1 MGLQKRRMTIFKV
14 TVIIMSLIIL
24 VAFVWAQ
31 LINKTN
37 SGKIGAYTTTVA
49 SARGDILDRN
59 GEPLVTNRQGN
70 SIVIN
75 AATFPDSKHQ
85 QERNAELLSLIKLC
99 EANNIKYINNLPV
112 NVAGSGKYAFDKG
125 EKAEAYIKWL
135 KSPDILNLNNYATA
149 ENCMDALIKEY
160 KLEKYSKED
169 AAKLASV
176 YLEMKKDNF
185 SKSNPYTFAEDVPTE
200 FITVIMENKTYY
212 RGIENVVEP
221 YRTYVDGTIAPHIL
235 GRTGP
240 IDEETYK
247 KKKKEQLE
255 KLKGASGRD
264 EVDKLNRDAYR
275 IDDEYGNSGI
285 EAAMEEYLR
294 GSRGEKTVTL
304 DTNGNIEEKYT
315 VDPVQGDAV
324 ILTIDKNLQQV
335 AQKALKE
342 RIDTLN
348 VNSARKAAGAVVV
361 QDVRTGEILAC
372 ATYPSYDNKDW
383 DEKYSEWA
391 NDEQAPLWNRAVSS
405 IYEPGSTFKPCVAI
419 AALEEGVIDGGYT
432 WNCTG
437 AYTHYKDHTF
447 YCYNHTAHG
456 TNTVIGAIDKS
467 CNCFFYE
474 TGRRLGI
481 DKIDEWA
488 TNFGFG
494 QKTGVEIPEAV
505 GLVSSPKE
513 RKARGGVWY
522 PGDTITTAIG
532 ESDNQFTLLQ
542 MCNFVSTVAN
552 GGVRYKPHFVKEV
565 KSSDYKKTILNKNP
579 EVILDLKL
587 NQKNLDLVKQGMWKV
602 GMEGFCK
609 SAFSGLPVEAAA
621 KTGTSDVVKIVN
633 GRAVEGTNGF
643 LISFAPYKDPEIAV
657 AVAVETA
664 SGNATA
670 VIAADIYDYYFSA
683 KVLQPTQQYD
693 TLLS

>member
-1 MGLQKRRMTIFKV
+1 MGLQKRRMAIFKV
-14 TVIIMSLIIL
+14 TVIIMSLILL

-31 LINKTN
+31 LISKTN
-37 SGKIGAYTTTVA
+37 AGRIGAYTTTVA

-70 SIVIN
+70 SIIIN
-75 AATFPDSKHQ
+75 AATFPDDKHQ
-85 QERNAELLSLIKLC
+85 KERNEELLSLIKLC
-99 EANNIKYINNLPV
+99 EANQIEYIDNLPISV
-112 NVAGSGKYAFDKG
+112 DETGKYVFDEDG
-125 EKAEAYIKWL
+125 EAYIKWL
-135 KSPDILNLNNYATA
+135 KSPDILNLNSYATA
-149 ENCMDALIKEY
+149 ENCMEALIKDYE
-160 KLEKYSKED
+160 LEKYSKED
-169 AAKLASV
+169 AVKLASV
-176 YLEMKKDNF
+176 YLEMRKDNF

-200 FITVIMENKTYY
+200 FITVIMENRSYY
-212 RGIENVVEP
+212 KGIENLVEP
-221 YRTYVDGTIAPHIL
+221 YRTYVDGTVAPHIL

-240 IDEETYK
+240 IDPDTYK
-247 KKKKEQLE
+247 KKRKEQVE
-255 KLKGASGRD
+255 KVKEASGRD
-264 EVDKLNRDAYR
+264 EVDKINRDAYR
-275 IDDEYGNSGI
+275 IDDELGNSGI

-304 DTNGNIEEKYT
+304 DTNGNIDEKYT
-315 VDPVQGDAV
+315 VNPVQGDAV

-372 ATYPSYDNKDW
+372 ATYPSYDN
-383 DEKYSEWA
+383 DEWNKKYSDWA
-391 NDEQAPLWNRAVSS
+391 KDEQAPLWNRAVNS

-419 AALEEGVIDGGYT
+419 AALEEGIIDEGYI

-447 YCYNHTAHG
+447 YCLNHTAHG
-456 TNTVIGAIDKS
+456 ANNVTDAIDKS

-505 GLVSSPKE
+505 GIVSSPKE

-522 PGDTITTAIG
+522 PGDTVTTAIG

-542 MCNFVSTVAN
+542 MCNFVATVAN

-565 KSSDYKKTILNKNP
+565 KSSDYKKTVLNKDP

-587 NQKNLDLVKQGMWKV
+587 NQKNLDLVKKGMWKV

-609 SAFSGLPVEAAA
+609 SAFQDLPVEVAA

-633 GRAVEGTNGF
+633 GEAIEGTNGF
-643 LISFAPYKDPEIAV
+643 LLSFAPYKNPEIAV

-664 SGNATA
+664 SSGSSTA
-670 VIAADIYDYYFSA
+670 VIAADIYDYYFSP
-683 KVLQPTQQYD
+683 KVLQPTQKYD